1 MTAQQTQQLFP
12 LIITSDLAGTK
23 RFYVEVCGCTATF
36 DTDNYMQFRFGDKAG
51 DPELCFMTPDAMPDG
66 TTLPRFDGKGVVM
79 SIPVRNADAQHAML
93 RSHGGQPINEP
104 TNKPWGW
111 RSFLIA
117 DPNGLVLD
125 FFHPEQDNA
134 VANASS

>member
-1 MTAQQTQQLFP
+1 MTAPTHQLFP
-12 LIITSDLAGTK
+12 LIITTDLAGTK
-23 RFYVEVCGCTATF
+23 RFYANVCGCTATIEM
-36 DTDNYMQFRFGDKAG
+36 DTYLQFRFGDKPG

-66 TTLPRFDGKGVVM
+66 TVMPKFEGKGVVM

-93 RSHGGQPINEP
+93 RNNGGTPINEP
-104 TNKPWGW
+104 TDKPWGW

-125 FFHPEQDNA
+125 FFHPQSDNA
-134 VANASS
+134 GANASS